1 MRALSAAAIALAM
14 LATPGY
20 AQMKMGPE
28 KDPLQLQYELEQK
41 AREQT
46 EKDYDATMKR
56 TRSSAPAA
64 KVDPWSKVR
73 PAENTGSHR

>member
-20 AQMKMGPE
+20 AQVKMGPE
-28 KDPLQLQYELEQK
+28 KDPLQLQYEQEQK
-41 AREQT
+41 AREQA

-64 KVDPWSKVR
+64 KVDPWRGVR
-73 PAENTGSHR
+73 PAENTGAK